1 MKQIYLVM
9 ISILFGL
16 SAFAADES
24 GKFGDNISYK
34 LSDDGTF
41 TLTGNGEMKEAY
53 SPVDLPWAN
62 SMKKI
67 KKNNYRGRYYKFM
80 PICVLW

>member
-41 TLTGNGEMKEAY
+41 TLTGNGE
-53 SPVDLPWAN
+53 
-62 SMKKI
+62 
-67 KKNNYRGRYYKFM
+67 
-80 PICVLW
+80 